1 MIGPFS
7 TDVHTLVSSY
17 RDKAQ
22 LTATV
27 GSYSEKL
34 NRDFEDL
41 DRISIQADMWRS
53 KYMASRYVV

>member
-1 MIGPFS
+1 MSFWWM
-7 TDVHTLVSSY
+7 LY

-22 LTATV
+22 LSATV

-34 NRDFEDL
+34 YQDVEDL

-53 KYMASRYVV
+53 KYMASRFVHG